1 MKTFKST
8 LWTSIFVVVWSMAP
22 TMAVAQANQ
31 REEEIPAP
39 QSASLPANSSVP
51 QPSAGSLKDNDA
63 SRPDPSGRVARL
75 QYMAGSVSVQPRGT
89 EEWALGS
96 LNRPLT
102 TADNVWADKDSRAEL
117 SLGSAVLRLGAESS
131 LTLTNVTYEAVQLQL
146 HQGTLNVHVRRLFSG
161 EIYEIDTPNQAFTI
175 LKAGDY
181 RFDVDSDGAATV
193 VTVRRG
199 KGVATGGGA
208 GVQVKSGQ
216 QVRFTGGTSLQHVVY
231 EAPRRDGFDDW
242 CWARDK
248 RLDHSYSARYVGAGT
263 VGYEDLDEYGSW
275 RDDSEYGHIWTPRH
289 VVAGWS
295 PYHYGHWIWVEPW
308 GWTWEDDAPWGFA
321 PFHYGRW
328 AYTGGYW
335 GWVPGPYYARPYYA
349 PALVVWFGGPRW
361 GWDGFGGGV
370 GFGWCALGWRE
381 PYYPSY
387 YGSRQYFQNVNITNT
402 HITNITNITN
412 NYYNN
417 HMKVEP
423 VRHPVNFDR
432 PGGFTA
438 VSRNTIVNS
447 QPVAKNATHIPAD
460 VRRNIPTL
468 RKVEVEPSRESRLG
482 VHADQ
487 RAAGAPQGVL
497 ARPTV
502 NKLPPPVMPER
513 GRGFGGPQTMPVRPV
528 VGKMGEEGNRG
539 RIPVARGPMGNGTS
553 SGPVGAGP
561 GGNGRAGNGPTR
573 IDHANGSPN
582 GTDGRFVPRPPSAG
596 NGGPGRGVKSVR
608 GVEPVR
614 DSELG
619 QRGGQRNVNNGVP
632 RPPVENIS
640 RPVVTSGGPG
650 RGGYN
655 IDRSNGGG
663 SNGGRVNVDQPNG
676 GRPNVDRPNGGGPV
690 IDHPYGGRPNVDEPS
705 GRRPVID
712 HPYGGRPSV
721 DSPNGRSNTVPRP
734 EGPVR
739 PAPRDYSEPSYRGA
753 PSGDVRGGSPRGNGG
768 YRPEP
773 SPGPYSGSRSGEG
786 PRDYGRGG
794 GDGGYNRGSGGGYHP
809 RELPPNTGG
818 GPRMGGG
825 DGGGRPQG
833 GGVPSHSAPP
843 QGGGGRAPASAPTGG
858 HEDKHR

>member
-8 LWTSIFVVVWSMAP
+8 LWTSIFVVVWLIAP
-22 TMAVAQANQ
+22 SLAVAQDNQ
-31 REEEIPAP
+31 REEEIPAL

-51 QPSAGSLKDNDA
+51 QPSSGSLTDNDA
-63 SRPDPSGRVARL
+63 SRSDASGRVARL
-75 QYMAGSVSVQPRGT
+75 QYMTGSVSVQPRGT

-117 SLGSAVLRLGAESS
+117 SLGSGVLRLGAESS
-131 LTLTNVTYEAVQLQL
+131 LTLTNVTYETVQLQL
-146 HQGTLNVHVRRLFSG
+146 HQGTLNVHVRRLFDG
-161 EIYEIDTPNQAFTI
+161 EIYEVDTPNQAFTI
-175 LKAGDY
+175 LKPGDY
-181 RFDVDSDGAATV
+181 RFDVDMDGAATV

-199 KGVATGGGA
+199 KGEATGDGT

-216 QVRFTGGTSLQHVVY
+216 QVRFTGGNSLQHVVY

-248 RLDHSYSARYVGAGT
+248 RLDHSYSSRYVGAGT
-263 VGYEDLDEYGSW
+263 VGYEDLDEYGNW
-275 RDDSEYGHIWTPRH
+275 RDDSEYGHIWVPRH

-295 PYHYGHWIWVEPW
+295 PYHYGHWVWVEPW
-308 GWTWEDDAPWGFA
+308 GWTWVDDAPWGFA

-328 AYTGGYW
+328 AYTRGYW
-335 GWVPGPYYARPYYA
+335 GWVPGPYYERPYYA

-361 GWDGFGGGV
+361 GWDGFGGGE

-412 NYYNN
+412 NYYKN

-423 VRHPVNFDR
+423 VRRPVNFDQ

-447 QPVAKNATHIPAD
+447 QPVAKNVTHIPEN
-460 VRRNIPTL
+460 VRRNVPTL
-468 RKVEVEPSRESRLG
+468 RKLEVEPSRESRLG
-482 VHADQ
+482 VHANQ
-487 RAAGAPQGVL
+487 RTAGAPQGVL
-497 ARPTV
+497 GRPTV
-502 NKLPPPVMPER
+502 NNLPPPVMPER
-513 GRGFGGPQTMPVRPV
+513 GRGLGGPQTTPVRPV
-528 VGKMGEEGNRG
+528 VGKMGDEGKGG
-539 RIPVARGPMGNGTS
+539 RTPVGR
-553 SGPVGAGP
+553 GPVGNRTASGPARAGP
-561 GGNGRAGNGPTR
+561 VGTQPAGNGPTR
-573 IDHANGSPN
+573 IDHANSSPN
-582 GTDGRFVPRPPSAG
+582 GNGGQFVPRPPSVG
-596 NGGPGRGVKSVR
+596 NGRPGRGV
-608 GVEPVR
+608 EPIRYGEV
-614 DSELG
+614 G
-619 QRGGQRNVNNGVP
+619 QRGGPKNVNNGVP
-632 RPPVENIS
+632 RPPVG
-640 RPVVTSGGPG
+640 TG

-655 IDRSNGGG
+655 VDHSNGG
-663 SNGGRVNVDQPNG
+663 NGGRVNVDQPNG
-676 GRPNVDRPNGGGPV
+676 GRPV
-690 IDHPYGGRPNVDEPS
+690 IDHQYGGRPSVDEPS
-705 GRRPVID
+705 VKRPVID

-721 DSPNGRSNTVPRP
+721 DSPNGRSNSVPRP

-739 PAPRDYSEPSYRGA
+739 PAPRDYSEPAYRGA
-753 PSGDVRGGSPRGNGG
+753 SSGGARGESPRANGG

-773 SPGPYSGSRSGEG
+773 SPGPNGGSRSGEG

-794 GDGGYNRGSGGGYHP
+794 GDGGYSRGSGGGYHP

-818 GPRMGGG
+818 GSRMGGD

-833 GGVPSHSAPP
+833 GGSPVHSAP
-843 QGGGGRAPASAPTGG
+843 QGGGGRAPASAPSGG
-858 HEDKHR
+858 HEDKHH